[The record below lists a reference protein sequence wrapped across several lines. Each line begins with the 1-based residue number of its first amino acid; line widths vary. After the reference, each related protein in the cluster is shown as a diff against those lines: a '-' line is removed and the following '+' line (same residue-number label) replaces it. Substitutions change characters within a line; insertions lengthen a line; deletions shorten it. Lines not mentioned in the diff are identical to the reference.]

1 MIQKEVHR
9 LSVLRPLDVG
19 KRKDSRWSCHVQPL
33 REVVQG
39 DNRKGFFPCS
49 GNGNGQSW
57 NNRGSNG
64 NYWSSSLNSATN
76 GRNLNF
82 NSGGVNPQN
91 NNNRFNGFAVRP
103 VQHSILG
110 ILFFILTSS
119 THGADEKEAI
129 TRPLRG
135 LLRCKKAQGNA
146 KLCAPLGEKP
156 KGEHGL
162 AMRRS
167 DEEML
172 QAFAIEML
180 YRRLSEE
187 ARDICSHVQGQDSA
201 PSVFQLYPRSLR
213 ENLHTGLLQLHQGQG
228 NTLRN
233 RTSDGLLQE
242 GESQLAAQVLCHAPG
257 YSRILHAHS
266 SQEAIADSHR
276 LPAQDGYA
284 QMPGREDVERC
295 AGHGLPDM
303 AYGNDS
309 DAGPARELHHCGRQ
323 VELDWTGPC
332 EEHAAL
338 GGRTGTPYWQPYVTA
353 VLERLSKPIR
363 PVCETRA
370 EMQVLRT
377 VCGRRHSSIARQG
390 MAASAGSQDT
400 ALPKRNTWAGPS
412 HGKAADKRG
421 TSWYRVPGQ
430 LYQILQ
436 DVRVAQHPAA
446 HREEDCLA
454 GLLKA
459 TEDIA
464 QCQLLPWYLPAY
476 SLVQHQTQAVHER
489 GIPENRCLRC
499 RYD

>member
-1 MIQKEVHR
+1 MTIAEIR
-9 LSVLRPLDVG
+9 G
-19 KRKDSRWSCHVQPL
+19 IEENRKDPAQQCVIHLMREGNFYHANDWSAWL
-33 REVVQG
+33 M
-39 DNRKGFFPCS
+39 
-49 GNGNGQSW
+49 
-57 NNRGSNG
+57 
-64 NYWSSSLNSATN
+64 
-76 GRNLNF
+76 LNF
-82 NSGGVNPQN
+82 PISKEPLTPTAKRLKDGYIHAFV
-91 NNNRFNGFAVRP
+91 GFPVTSLGKFVPDDVEFKAVTDTQID
-103 VQHSILG
+103 V
-110 ILFFILTSS
+110 T
-119 THGADEKEAI
+119 TTADFGDATYED
-129 TRPLRG
+129 LRSQVDAW
-135 LLRCKKAQGNA
+135 K
-146 KLCAPLGEKP
+146 
-156 KGEHGL
+156 
-162 AMRRS
+162 
-167 DEEML
+167 
-172 QAFAIEML
+172 
-180 YRRLSEE
+180 
-187 ARDICSHVQGQDSA
+187 
-201 PSVFQLYPRSLR
+201 
-213 ENLHTGLLQLHQGQG
+213 
-228 NTLRN
+228 
-233 RTSDGLLQE
+233 DGLLQE

-257 YSRILHAHS
+257 YSRILHAYS
-266 SQEAIADSHR
+266 PQEAIADSHR

-284 QMPGREDVERC
+284 QMPGREDMERC

-309 DAGPARELHHCGRQ
+309 DAGPTRELHHCGRQ

-332 EEHAAL
+332 EVDAPL

-377 VCGRRHSSIARQG
+377 VCGRRHNSIARQG
-390 MAASAGSQDT
+390 MAVVAGSQDT
-400 ALPKRNTWAGPS
+400 AFPERNTWAGPS

-430 LYQILQ
+430 LYQTLQ

-454 GLLKA
+454 GLHEA

-464 QCQLLPWYLPAY
+464 QCQFLPWYLPAY